1 LLLFNIYQ
9 PKQRLEVTKTNKLQ
23 ILTLV

>member
-1 LLLFNIYQ
+1 
-9 PKQRLEVTKTNKLQ
+9 VTKTNKLQ